1 MKTEL
6 LTLLFDYLNN
16 HATYALLRNF
26 EGLPERNDS
35 RDIDIAI
42 VRKDYR
48 KHRKELVALI
58 EQAGWKIL
66 TYLNAFRIATWV
78 CARVNE
84 SGKAELVQ
92 LDFFFNTSLYGLILL
107 DQKTIMEHRRFN
119 GKFYHADPV
128 CEFMDKY
135 LYLRAVGANYPE
147 KYSKQ
152 RARVENDAAVAE
164 VIKSTF
170 GCQSLSECDGTN
182 RAALMR
188 RLISRN
194 FAKYGLRTV
203 SNVLHFAYRR
213 MCNYVCSD
221 TGFSIGF
228 TGPDGSG
235 KTTVIDL
242 LIENFGEVFRKAHA
256 YFHFRPMLFGN
267 LSEVA
272 HKAGVKKEVDRNYS
286 QPHRGGKTGTL
297 SSLLRLLYY
306 SADYIAGYFLRI
318 KPHTR
323 TTRLVLFDRYYTDI
337 ICDSRRSR
345 IYLPTCFLYYFGK
358 FLIPSLDY
366 NVLLTAPTDTILQR
380 KRELDCEGI
389 EAINHKIDYLAN
401 KKGYYKILNEG
412 TPQEA
417 VTQILNIVFETQHQK
432 NLKRLR

>member
-6 LTLLFDYLNN
+6 LTLLFDYLNS
-16 HATYALLRNF
+16 HAAYALLRNF
-26 EGLPERNDS
+26 EGLPERYDS

-58 EQAGWKIL
+58 EQAGWKML
-66 TYLNAFRIATWV
+66 TYQNSYRLATWV
-78 CARVNE
+78 CARIDGN
-84 SGKAELVQ
+84 GKAELVQ
-92 LDFFFNTSLYGLILL
+92 LDFFFNTSLYGLMLL
-107 DQKTIMEHRRFN
+107 DQKKIMEHRRFN
-119 GKFYHADPV
+119 GKFYHVAPAG
-128 CEFMDKY
+128 EFLDKY
-135 LYLRAVGANYPE
+135 LYLRAVGADYPE
-147 KYSKQ
+147 KYSRQ

-164 VIKSTF
+164 EIKSTF
-170 GCQSLSECDGTN
+170 GCRSLSECDRDG
-182 RAALMR
+182 RATLLR
-188 RLISRN
+188 RLIIRN
-194 FAKYGLRTV
+194 FAKYGLQTV
-203 SNVLHFAYRR
+203 GNVLRFAYSHLR
-213 MCNYVCSD
+213 NYACSD

-242 LIENFGEVFRKAHA
+242 LIENFGDVFRKAHA
-256 YFHFRPMLFGN
+256 YYHFRPMLFGN
-267 LSEVA
+267 LGEVA

-297 SSLLRLLYY
+297 SSLLRLFYY

-323 TTRLVLFDRYYTDI
+323 ITRLVLFDRYFTDI

-345 IYLPTCFLYYFGK
+345 ICLPAGFLYHFGK

-380 KRELDCEGI
+380 KRELDREGI
-389 EAINHKIDYLAN
+389 EAINRKIDFLAD

-417 VTQILNIVFETQHQK
+417 VTKILNIVFEEQHQK